1 MLNVAVTEVG
11 LQSAGVVALIGH
23 NRTRATD
30 VNQLQNADN
39 HIAMKNEAVN
49 FKI

>member
-1 MLNVAVTEVG
+1 LAPSGTHIVEGHRSELNRAP
-11 LQSAGVVALIGH
+11 
-23 NRTRATD
+23 NRKRATD
-30 VNQLQNADN
+30 VHQLQNADN